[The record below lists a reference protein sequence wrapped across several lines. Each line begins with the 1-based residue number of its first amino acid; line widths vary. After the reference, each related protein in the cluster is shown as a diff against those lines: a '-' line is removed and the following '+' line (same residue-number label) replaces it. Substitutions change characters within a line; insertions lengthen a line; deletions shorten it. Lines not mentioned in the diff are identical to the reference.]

1 MLRCSTESISGD
13 SNFEKTILT
22 SEGERHSVLK
32 EGILSRKKLTS
43 GRWLLSEKLLL
54 FGKDSLIRNWF
65 RSHFDSI
72 KS

>member
-1 MLRCSTESISGD
+1 MLRCSTENISGD
-13 SNFEKTILT
+13 SNFEKIILT
-22 SEGERHSVLK
+22 SEGEKHSVLK

-65 RSHFDSI
+65 RSHFDSV